1 MNTPIVGRRLF
12 LELLKQEGVKVMF
25 GNPGTTEL
33 PLMDALA
40 GEDEI
45 HYVLALQ
52 ESLVMAMADGYA
64 RASGSIA
71 VANVHVAPGLGN
83 AMGMLF
89 DAHKAGSPVLVTA
102 GQQAQ
107 GFGITEPNLY
117 AELPSLARPFVKYAA
132 EVAGVGDLP
141 RLLHRAVKTALAPPS
156 GPVFLSLPVD
166 VMNAEADV
174 AMGAPTRVAPFIGA
188 DPDEITRAA
197 RLLAAAERP
206 VIIAGDAVA
215 QSNAAAELI
224 AFADALGAP
233 VYLEG
238 EPTTLPFPPAH
249 RPDHAVGQLDQAHAR
264 SARPAGFDWCRPVHA
279 VATAHG
285 GAATAGDEG
294 CTSRHRP
301 VAAWQEFSN

>member
-1 MNTPIVGRRLF
+1 MNTPIAGRRLF
-12 LELLKQEGVKVMF
+12 LELLKQESVKVMF

-64 RASGSIA
+64 RASGSVA

-117 AELPSLARPFVKYAA
+117 AELPSLARPFVK
-132 EVAGVGDLP
+132 
-141 RLLHRAVKTALAPPS
+141 
-156 GPVFLSLPVD
+156 
-166 VMNAEADV
+166 
-174 AMGAPTRVAPFIGA
+174 
-188 DPDEITRAA
+188 
-197 RLLAAAERP
+197 
-206 VIIAGDAVA
+206 
-215 QSNAAAELI
+215 
-224 AFADALGAP
+224 
-233 VYLEG
+233 
-238 EPTTLPFPPAH
+238 
-249 RPDHAVGQLDQAHAR
+249 
-264 SARPAGFDWCRPVHA
+264 
-279 VATAHG
+279 
-285 GAATAGDEG
+285 
-294 CTSRHRP
+294 
-301 VAAWQEFSN
+301 

>member
-1 MNTPIVGRRLF
+1 MSVSTAGRRLF
-12 LELLKQEGVKVMF
+12 LELLKQEGVRVMF

-40 GEDEI
+40 GEDDI

-64 RASGSIA
+64 RASNGLA

-89 DAHKAGSPVLVTA
+89 DAHKAGSSVLLTA

-117 AELPSLARPFVKYAA
+117 AELPPMARPFVKYAA
-132 EVAGVGDLP
+132 EVASVQDLP
-141 RLLHRAVKTALAPPS
+141 RLLHRAVKTALAPPT

-166 VMNAEADV
+166 VMNAEGVVDIA
-174 AMGAPTRVAPFIGA
+174 APTRIAAGFAP
-188 DPDEITRAA
+188 DPAA
-197 RLLAAAERP
+197 IAQAVKLLAASQRP

-215 QSNAAAELI
+215 QSGAADALI
-224 AFADALGAP
+224 AFAEALGAP
-233 VYLEG
+233 GAHNLA
-238 EPTTLPFPPAH
+238 LPAGASAVS
-249 RPDHAVGQLDQAHAR
+249 RPDYTVGQLDQADAR
-264 SARPAGFDWCRPVHA
+264 S
-279 VATAHG
+279 T
-285 GAATAGDEG
+285 
-294 CTSRHRP
+294 
-301 VAAWQEFSN
+301 